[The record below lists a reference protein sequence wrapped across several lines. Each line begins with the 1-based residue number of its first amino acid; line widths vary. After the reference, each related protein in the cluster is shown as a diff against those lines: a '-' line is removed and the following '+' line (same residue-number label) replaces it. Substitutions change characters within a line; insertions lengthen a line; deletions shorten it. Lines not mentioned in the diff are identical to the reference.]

1 MTLVCCVVLLCALTC
16 VAGQPRALSC
26 PGKAVIFHPGSPN
39 EYLFLN
45 LLIHQARESTTS
57 TVVHVARDGIVSRV
71 FQPKSST
78 VQVALV
84 DLRASFASYEELL
97 STSELS
103 LLLLSPVSSDR
114 EMDMIFNL
122 NGQDSQ
128 VPSGASLRTLMMSR
142 LLSSVVGGVLLE
154 SQIEKLMIVLQESLC
169 WTPMDILYLTPRFVP
184 QQASN
189 SPSDSHKQLFSLFER
204 TFQGQISRIDVFD
217 TKVMLH
223 LSALKSFQ
231 EQCAQAPESH
241 LSCKYVIR
249 DPSFVTGLPREASD
263 PRVTHRIRVTLEG

>member
-1 MTLVCCVVLLCALTC
+1 MSLVCSLTLLFSALTC
-16 VAGQPRALSC
+16 IAGQPRAMSC
-26 PGKAVIFHPGSPN
+26 PSKAVIFHPGSPN

-45 LLIHQARESTTS
+45 LLIHQARESTAS

-71 FQPKSST
+71 FQPKSPT
-78 VQVALV
+78 IQVALV
-84 DLRASFASYEELL
+84 DLRASYTSYEELL
-97 STSELS
+97 STSELN
-103 LLLLSPVSSDR
+103 LLLLSPDSSDS
-114 EMDMIFNL
+114 EMDVIFKL
-122 NGQDSQ
+122 NGLDSQ
-128 VPSGASLRTLMMSR
+128 VPSGSSLRTLMMSR

-154 SQIEKLMIVLQESLC
+154 NQIEKLMIILQESLC

-184 QQASN
+184 PRTSH

-231 EQCAQAPESH
+231 EQCAHGPESH
-241 LSCKYVIR
+241 LSCKYVIP
-249 DPSFVTGLPREASD
+249 DPNFVTGLP
-263 PRVTHRIRVTLEG
+263 L